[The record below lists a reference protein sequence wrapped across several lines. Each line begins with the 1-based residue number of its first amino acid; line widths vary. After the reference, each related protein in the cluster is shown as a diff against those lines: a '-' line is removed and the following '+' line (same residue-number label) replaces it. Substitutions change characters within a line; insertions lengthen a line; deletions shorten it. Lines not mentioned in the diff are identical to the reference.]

1 MFRHVAAILLVCAA
15 TAASVAAQGSEPG
28 PEVASAPTPS
38 APSSAMAQS
47 NPAASLLDPMR
58 PFEPPVGEDGPG
70 TAPAPRFRLTAVLIS
85 AGRRVAI
92 INGKPYQEGQK
103 VGGAELTYVEAK
115 SVGLREGD
123 SEIVV
128 HLGKTR
134 ARPTVATG
142 DSAQ

>member
-1 MFRHVAAILLVCAA
+1 VFRHVAAIVLVCAA

-38 APSSAMAQS
+38 ALPSGPSTS
-47 NPAASLLDPMR
+47 SSAASLLDPMR
-58 PFEPPVGEDGPG
+58 PFEPPVGENGPG

-123 SEIVV
+123 REIVV
-128 HLGKTR
+128 HLGQTR
-134 ARPTVATG
+134 ARPKVTPG